1 MSFKTTLT
9 IIVFTLATLGCTDFI
24 NPLSSES
31 SSGTSESEF
40 IGTPAA
46 SGGSEN
52 GSVVTDDNSGGTKNV
67 FIGGPNR
74 SGGSENG

>member
-24 NPLSSES
+24 NPLSSDGF
-31 SSGTSESEF
+31 SGNSESEF
-40 IGTPAA
+40 IGEPTP

-52 GSVVTDDNSGGTKNV
+52 GSVVTEEDSGGTKNV